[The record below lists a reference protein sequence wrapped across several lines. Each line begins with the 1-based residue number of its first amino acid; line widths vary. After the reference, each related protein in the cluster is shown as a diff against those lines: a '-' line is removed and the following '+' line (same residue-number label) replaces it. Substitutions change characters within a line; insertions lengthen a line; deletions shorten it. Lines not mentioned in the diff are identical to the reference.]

1 MIVRAKQLEKETL
14 LGIVGAETLMLVLL
28 LFLVL
33 RACMAVPAPI
43 VQTIPIQ
50 AENTVEQDML
60 IAQAEDRIANADYQG
75 GLALLDVTIEH
86 SEPSARVFSARA
98 AAYAHIGDYANA
110 IVDYQQAISL
120 NPNNGD
126 YRLSLC
132 VVAAQAGD
140 LAIATPECD
149 QAVILMPNNLMAWNN
164 RCYIRAYLGS
174 DYAGA
179 ISDCNQA
186 TILNASHPFPYNNR
200 ARAYLMMGNYQQAIL
215 DATKS
220 IDLGNPYAYLP
231 LTNRGTAHAALGD
244 ANAALLDYQAAI
256 EANPNYDEVYA
267 RLGEVYRW
275 QNRPALA
282 LQSYCKYIEVAETPI
297 QFIIDRATELGGCQ

>member
-1 MIVRAKQLEKETL
+1 MLVITKNIQKETL
-14 LGIVGAETLMLVLL
+14 LGIVGAETVMLVLL

-33 RACMAVPAPI
+33 RACMSVPTTI
-43 VQTIPIQ
+43 VQTVPIQ
-50 AENTVEQDML
+50 AAGTVEQDML
-60 IAQAEDRIANADYQG
+60 IAQAEDRIANQDYQG
-75 GLALLDVTIEH
+75 GLALLDVTIAH

-98 AAYAHIGDYANA
+98 AAYAHIGDYTNA
-110 IVDYQQAISL
+110 IADYQQAIALS
-120 NPNNGD
+120 PDNGD

-140 LAIATPECD
+140 LTTANPECD
-149 QAVILMPNNLMAWNN
+149 QAVLLMPNNVMAWNN
-164 RCYIRAYLGS
+164 RCYIRAYLAA

-186 TILNASHPFPYNNR
+186 ILLNPNHPFPYNNR
-200 ARAYLMMGNYQQAIL
+200 GRAYLMMGNYQQAIL
-215 DATKS
+215 DSTRS
-220 IDLGNPYAYLP
+220 IELGNPFAWLP
-231 LTNRGTAHAALGD
+231 LSNRGTAYAALGD
-244 ANAALLDYQAAI
+244 ANGALNDYQAAI

-282 LQSYCKYIEVAETPI
+282 LQSYCQYINIAATPI
-297 QFIIDRATELGGCQ
+297 QFIIDRANELGGCK